1 MPSFK
6 SILCPVDFS
15 ANSRH
20 ALAVA
25 ADLAK
30 LWDATLTIAHVWQP
44 PMYGSPDAPIAG
56 TVIQSLVDDADRML
70 DEWEAGVKSE
80 GLRTTRTKI
89 TTGVPWHEILELAKG
104 ATADLIV
111 MGTHGRTGLK
121 HVLIGSVAEK
131 VVRHATCDV
140 LVVRGSQPSFS

>member
-15 ANSRH
+15 GNSRH
-20 ALAVA
+20 ALVVA

-30 LWDATLTIAHVWQP
+30 SWGATLTIAHVWQP
-44 PMYGSPDAPIAG
+44 PLYGSPDAPVAG
-56 TVIQSLVDDADRML
+56 TVIQSLVDDAERML
-70 DEWEAGVKSE
+70 DEWQAAVQSD
-80 GLRTTRTKI
+80 GLEIARTKI

-104 ATADLIV
+104 ASADLIV

-140 LVVRGSQPSFS
+140 LVVRGSQPSF